1 MTGKGGNKLE
11 ENGREM
17 MFTSWIQ
24 GVVVSKP
31 KIEHWIYKHQG
42 YTVGILSHSNTIF
55 CHLKNI

>member
-1 MTGKGGNKLE
+1 MTGKGGNKVE

-17 MFTSWIQ
+17 MFSSWTQ
-24 GVVVSKP
+24 VVVSKP
-31 KIEHWIYKHQG
+31 KIEHWVYKHKG